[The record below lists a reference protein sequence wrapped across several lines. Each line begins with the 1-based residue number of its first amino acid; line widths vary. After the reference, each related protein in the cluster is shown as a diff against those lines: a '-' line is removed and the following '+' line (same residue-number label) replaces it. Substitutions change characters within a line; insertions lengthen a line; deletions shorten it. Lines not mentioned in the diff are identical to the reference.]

1 MVSKLIWTDE
11 DKFFITTFNKRLYD
25 DYAHKFLQTY
35 AETNQTI
42 KMICYVE
49 EDYQYPNYK
58 GITYVNLPQEM
69 PELVAF
75 KERHKDKIWHDDSD
89 FLQNA
94 VRFSHK
100 VFAQYHASKL
110 GKKFMWLDADNIFMK
125 QFPDNYMDTFIP
137 DDTFTTFYGRD
148 HYTECGVVG
157 FNCTLNIS
165 KKFFDT
171 YLSHYTKDTIYN
183 LPNKTDCHAFDNT
196 RKLVQVKERNK
207 NDGHG
212 GHIIARDKEINPYI
226 DHKKGKR
233 KYKDNSPEWVRQTNE
248 SR

>member
-11 DKFFITTFNKRLYD
+11 DKFFITSFNKRLYD
-25 DYAHKFLQTY
+25 DYAHKFLQSYVDTK
-35 AETNQTI
+35 QTI

-49 EDYQYPNYK
+49 EDFDYPK
-58 GITYVNLPQEM
+58 IDGITYINIMKEM

-75 KERHKDKIWHDDSD
+75 KERHKDKIWNDDSD

-100 VFAQYHASKL
+100 VFAQYHASQL
-110 GKKFMWLDADNIFMK
+110 NKKFMWLDADNIFMK
-125 QFPDNYMDTFIP
+125 QFPNNFETYVN
-137 DDTFTTFYGRD
+137 
-148 HYTECGVVG
+148 HY
-157 FNCTLNIS
+157 I
-165 KKFFDT
+165 
-171 YLSHYTKDTIYN
+171 KDTIWN
-183 LPNKTDCHAFDNT
+183 MVNKTDCHAFDNT
-196 RKLVQVKERNK
+196 RNMIKVKERNK

-233 KYKDNSPEWVRQTNE
+233 KYKINSPEWLTQTE
-248 SR
+248 GKQ

>member
-1 MVSKLIWTDE
+1 
-11 DKFFITTFNKRLYD
+11 
-25 DYAHKFLQTY
+25 
-35 AETNQTI
+35 
-42 KMICYVE
+42 MICYVE

-69 PELVAF
+69 PELLDF
-75 KERHKDKIWHDDSD
+75 KERHKDKIWTDDSD

-110 GKKFMWLDADNIFMK
+110 NKKFMWLDADNIFMI
-125 QFPDNYMDTFIP
+125 QFPDNFIDTFIP

-148 HYTECGVVG
+148 HYTECGVIG
-157 FNCTLNIS
+157 FNCTLDIS
-165 KKFFDT
+165 KKFFDI
-171 YLSHYTKDTIYN
+171 YLSHYTKDTIYD

-196 RKLVQVKERNK
+196 RKLVEVKERNK

-233 KYKDNSPEWVRQTNE
+233 KYKDNSPEWIRQTNE